1 MVFRHVLCRTQLA
14 SLDWRN
20 LWICYL
26 QLHCTDL
33 YFPPALYEK
42 LLNVQHDLE
51 DLKELLP
58 MKKGVLKSFQITPMQ
73 DVTETF

>member
-1 MVFRHVLCRTQLA
+1 MCFVVHNWLRLTGVTYGFAIYSSTV
-14 SLDWRN
+14 
-20 LWICYL
+20 
-26 QLHCTDL
+26 TDL

-58 MKKGVLKSFQITPMQ
+58 MKKGVLKSFQITHMQ